1 MHYVPTPLYTKKLVP
16 LAIFL
21 ILNALPMAS
30 LTADENNQHIMED
43 DISVLTLVFTFTKWW
58 VCEILILK

>member
-1 MHYVPTPLYTKKLVP
+1 MTTGKSLMHYVPTPLYTKKLVP

-43 DISVLTLVFTFTKWW
+43 DISVLTLVFTFTK
-58 VCEILILK
+58 

>member
-43 DISVLTLVFTFTKWW
+43 DISVLTLVFTFTK
-58 VCEILILK
+58 